1 FSLVV
6 TSPSVGDGKTSTVAN
21 LGVVLAGTG
30 RKTLLIDGD
39 LRKPHLH
46 SLLKVK
52 NDRGLY
58 QALEVGQ
65 SNPGQFI
72 QPTGIPNLDLMPSG
86 GPQREIGAR
95 LLKPALG
102 AMLRY

>member
-1 FSLVV
+1 
-6 TSPSVGDGKTSTVAN
+6 
-21 LGVVLAGTG
+21 
-30 RKTLLIDGD
+30 
-39 LRKPHLH
+39 LH
-46 SLLKVK
+46 SLLKIK

-58 QALEVGQ
+58 QALELGQ

-95 LLKPALG
+95 LLKPVMG
-102 AMLRY
+102 AMLRYLRQHYEVILIDTPPVLHIADARAFARHTDGVVLIV